1 MELPTGFDAEDLGEV
16 LDALPSLVAYVDAAG
31 AVRYANAASR
41 AWLDRW
47 PAEVLGHPVEQL
59 LEEVGCSTTHERLL
73 AALGGKTQRFER
85 SLPLPDGR
93 VRHALIELVP
103 RCREDRSDGCYV
115 LVTDITRRVEAE
127 AGHAAS
133 VVRSALL
140 TERNVRAAGASDS
153 ALQELFAIGLQ
164 LDRMVRH
171 PESATAEAAPIL
183 EHLART
189 VDALRG
195 SVRHLIVESQPGSTS
210 GAVRYVVE
218 LWSGGPVGFEGPVD
232 DLEPEVAHELLGALS
247 EILAAAAR
255 HAPDGI
261 AVCVRVGGG
270 VLEAVV
276 TVEGGRRD
284 DGPVGTD
291 VEALGPRT
299 LRPGA
304 TITVVAEDPARTRI
318 TWRRPVAAATPG

>member
-1 MELPTGFDAEDLGEV
+1 MELPIGFDADDLGEV
-16 LDALPSLVAYVDAAG
+16 LDALPSLVAYVDATG
-31 AVRYANAASR
+31 VLRYSNAASR
-41 AWLDRW
+41 SWLGRC
-47 PAEVLGHPVEQL
+47 PEQVVGRSVEELLGEA
-59 LEEVGCSTTHERLL
+59 GCATTHDRLV
-73 AALGGKTQRFER
+73 AALGGRTQRFER
-85 SLPLPDGR
+85 SLPLHGGR
-93 VRHALIELVP
+93 ERHALIEMVP
-103 RCREDRSDGCYV
+103 RDRDDRAHGCFV

-127 AGHAAS
+127 KAHAAS

-164 LDRMVRH
+164 LDRMVHH
-171 PESATAEAAPIL
+171 PETATAEAAPIL

-195 SVRHLIVESQPGSTS
+195 SVRHLIVESQPGSTT

-232 DLEPEVAHELLGALS
+232 ELEPEVAHELLGALS

-255 HAPDGI
+255 HAPDGL
-261 AVCVRVGGG
+261 AVNVRVGEGL
-270 VLEAVV
+270 LEAVV
-276 TVEGGRRD
+276 SVEGGRRE

-304 TITVVAEDPARTRI
+304 TITVVAEEPARTLI
-318 TWRRPVAAATPG
+318 TWRRQVGGTGR

>member
-1 MELPTGFDAEDLGEV
+1 MELPTGFDAQDLGEV
-16 LDALPSLVAYVDAAG
+16 LDALPSLVAYVDGAA
-31 AVRYANAASR
+31 VLRYTNEASR
-41 AWLDRW
+41 TWLDRA
-47 PAEVLGHPVEQL
+47 PAEVVGRPVEEL
-59 LEEVGCSTTHERLL
+59 LDEAGCATTHDRLV
-73 AALGGKTQRFER
+73 AALGGRTQRFER
-85 SLPLPDGR
+85 ALPDRGGR
-93 VRHALIELVP
+93 ARHALVEMVP
-103 RCREDRSDGCYV
+103 RTRGDHGDGCYV

-153 ALQELFAIGLQ
+153 AMQELFAIGLQ

-171 PESATAEAAPIL
+171 PETATAEAAPIL

-218 LWSGGPVGFEGPVD
+218 LWSGGPVRFDGPVD
-232 DLEPEVAHELLGALS
+232 DLPPEVAHELLGALS

-255 HAPDGI
+255 HTPDGLS
-261 AVCVRVGGG
+261 VHVRVQED

-276 TVEGGRRD
+276 TVEGGRRE

-304 TITVVAEDPARTRI
+304 TITVVADDAARTLI
-318 TWRRPVAAATPG
+318 TWRRPV

>member
-1 MELPTGFDAEDLGEV
+1 MQLPTGFDAEDLRDV
-16 LDALPSLVAYVDAAG
+16 LDALPSLVAYVDAG
-31 AVRYANAASR
+31 AVLRYANAASPS
-41 AWLDRW
+41 WLGRS
-47 PAEVLGHPVEQL
+47 PVEVLGRPLEQL
-59 LEEVGCSTTHERLL
+59 LDEAGCPTTHDRLL
-73 AALGGKTQRFER
+73 AALAGTTQRFER

-93 VRHALIELVP
+93 LRHALIEMVP
-103 RCREDRSDGCYV
+103 RCRESRGDGCYV
-115 LVTDITRRVEAE
+115 LVTDITRRGEAE

-133 VVRSALL
+133 VGRSALL
-140 TERNVRAAGASDS
+140 TERNARAAGVSDS

-218 LWSGGPVGFEGPVD
+218 LWSGGPVGFDGPVD
-232 DLEPEVAHELLGALS
+232 DLAPEVAHELLGALS
-247 EILAAAAR
+247 EILAAVTR
-255 HAPDGI
+255 HAPELLG
-261 AVCVRVGGG
+261 VQVRVADG
-270 VLEAVV
+270 VLEAAV
-276 TVEGGRRD
+276 TVEGGRRE

-304 TITVVAEDPARTRI
+304 TITVTADGLARTLI
-318 TWRRPVAAATPG
+318 TWRRPV

>member
-1 MELPTGFDAEDLGEV
+1 MELPTGFDAQDLGEV

-31 AVRYANAASR
+31 VLGYANAATR
-41 AWLDRW
+41 TWLDRT
-47 PAEVLGHPVEQL
+47 PDEVVGRSVEDL
-59 LEEVGCSTTHERLL
+59 LEDAGCPSSHDRLL
-73 AALGGKTQRFER
+73 AALGGRTQRFER
-85 SLPLPDGR
+85 ALTASGER
-93 VRHALIELVP
+93 TRHALVEMLP
-103 RCREDRSDGCYV
+103 RTRDGGDGCYV

-153 ALQELFAIGLQ
+153 AMQELFAIGLQ

-171 PESATAEAAPIL
+171 PETATAETAPIL

-189 VDALRG
+189 VDALRT

-218 LWSGGPVGFEGPVD
+218 LWSGGPAVVEGPVD
-232 DLEPEVAHELLGALS
+232 DLAPEVAHELLGALS

-255 HAPDGI
+255 HAPDGL
-261 AVCVRVGGG
+261 AVVVRVEEG

-276 TVEGGRRD
+276 RVEGGQLGD
-284 DGPVGTD
+284 APVGTD

-304 TITVVAEDPARTRI
+304 TITVVAEDPLRTLI
-318 TWRRPVAAATPG
+318 VWRRRV

>member
-1 MELPTGFDAEDLGEV
+1 
-16 LDALPSLVAYVDAAG
+16 
-31 AVRYANAASR
+31 
-41 AWLDRW
+41 
-47 PAEVLGHPVEQL
+47 
-59 LEEVGCSTTHERLL
+59 
-73 AALGGKTQRFER
+73 
-85 SLPLPDGR
+85 
-93 VRHALIELVP
+93 
-103 RCREDRSDGCYV
+103 V

-140 TERNVRAAGASDS
+140 TERNARAAGASDS
-153 ALQELFAIGLQ
+153 AMQELFAIGLQ

-171 PESATAEAAPIL
+171 PETATAEAAPIL

-218 LWSGGPVGFEGPVD
+218 LWSGGPVRFEGPVD
-232 DLEPEVAHELLGALS
+232 ELAPEVAHELLGALS

-255 HAPDGI
+255 HTPDGL
-261 AVCVRVGGG
+261 AVEVRVQED

-304 TITVVAEDPARTRI
+304 TITVVTASTADPVRTLI
-318 TWRRPVAAATPG
+318 TWRRPV

>member
-31 AVRYANAASR
+31 GLRYANAASR
-41 AWLDRW
+41 SWLHRT
-47 PAEVLGHPVEQL
+47 PAEVVGRPVEQL
-59 LEEVGCSTTHERLL
+59 LDEAGCASTHDRLL
-73 AALGGKTQRFER
+73 AALAGTTQRFER
-85 SLPLPDGR
+85 SLPLDEGR
-93 VRHALIELVP
+93 VRHALIEMVP
-103 RCREDRSDGCYV
+103 RCRGDRSDGCYV

-140 TERNVRAAGASDS
+140 TERNARAAGVSDS

-232 DLEPEVAHELLGALS
+232 DLAPEVAHELLGALS
-247 EILAAAAR
+247 EILAAVAR
-255 HAPDGI
+255 HDPEGI
-261 AVCVRVGGG
+261 AVHVRVAGG
-270 VLEAVV
+270 VLVAVV
-276 TVEGGRRD
+276 TVRGGRRD
-284 DGPVGTD
+284 YGPVGTD

-304 TITVVAEDPARTRI
+304 TITVVGDDLARTLI
-318 TWRRPVAAATPG
+318 TWRRPVG

>member
-1 MELPTGFDAEDLGEV
+1 MELPTGFDAQDLGEV

-31 AVRYANAASR
+31 VLGYANAATR
-41 AWLDRW
+41 TWLDRD
-47 PAEVLGHPVEQL
+47 PDEVVGRSVEDL
-59 LEEVGCSTTHERLL
+59 LEEAGCPSSHDRLL
-73 AALGGKTQRFER
+73 AALEGRTQRFER
-85 SLPLPDGR
+85 ALTAPGER
-93 VRHALIELVP
+93 TRHALVEMLP
-103 RCREDRSDGCYV
+103 RTRGGGDGCYV

-140 TERNVRAAGASDS
+140 AERNVRAAGASDS
-153 ALQELFAIGLQ
+153 AMQELFAIGLQ

-171 PESATAEAAPIL
+171 PETATAETAPIL

-189 VDALRG
+189 VDALRA

-218 LWSGGPVGFEGPVD
+218 LWSGGPVVVEGPVD
-232 DLEPEVAHELLGALS
+232 DLAPEVAHELLGALS

-255 HAPDGI
+255 HAPEGL
-261 AVCVRVGGG
+261 AVVVRVDEG

-276 TVEGGRRD
+276 SVEGGQLGD
-284 DGPVGTD
+284 APVGTD

-304 TITVVAEDPARTRI
+304 TITVVTEDALRTLI
-318 TWRRPVAAATPG
+318 VWRRQI

>member
-1 MELPTGFDAEDLGEV
+1 MELPIGFDAEDLGEV

-31 AVRYANAASR
+31 VLRYSNAASR
-41 AWLDRW
+41 TWLDRW
-47 PAEVLGHPVEQL
+47 PQQVVGRSVEEL
-59 LEEVGCSTTHERLL
+59 LDEAGCATTHDRLV
-73 AALGGKTQRFER
+73 AALGGRTQRFER
-85 SLPLPDGR
+85 SLTLGDGR
-93 VRHALIELVP
+93 VRHALIEMVP
-103 RCREDRSDGCYV
+103 RDRADRADGCFV

-127 AGHAAS
+127 KGHAAS

-153 ALQELFAIGLQ
+153 AMQELFAIGLQ

-171 PESATAEAAPIL
+171 PETATAEAAPIL

-195 SVRHLIVESQPGSTS
+195 SVRHLIVESQPGSTT

-232 DLEPEVAHELLGALS
+232 ELEPEVAHELLGALS

-255 HAPDGI
+255 HAPDGL
-261 AVCVRVGGG
+261 AVHVRVGGG
-270 VLEAVV
+270 LLEAVV
-276 TVEGGRRD
+276 SVEGGRRE

-304 TITVVAEDPARTRI
+304 TITVVAEEPARTLI
-318 TWRRPVAAATPG
+318 TWRRPVGGTGR